1 VSDIRF
7 TMLGV
12 VLIFVGFIILGVFG
26 SQFDAYTIEA
36 EEFEDC
42 FEYSADAPPKKIDCD
57 IKLQGKFVLT
67 AVVVG
72 LIAAGIV
79 LLIKG
84 IKGRWDQDVKPDDM
98 VGPGG
103 SNKSKSD

>member
-7 TMLGV
+7 TMLGIA
-12 VLIFVGFIILGVFG
+12 LIFVGFIVLGVVG
-26 SQFDAYTIEA
+26 SQFDTYTIEA

-42 FEYSADAPPKKIDCD
+42 FEYSEDAPPKKIDCD
-57 IKLQGKFVLT
+57 VKLQGKFVLT

-72 LIAAGIV
+72 LIATGIV

-84 IKGRWDQDVKPDDM
+84 VKGRWDQDVKPKDM
-98 VGPGG
+98 VGPGN
-103 SNKSKSD
+103 SRSKSD

>member
-1 VSDIRF
+1 
-7 TMLGV
+7 MLGV
-12 VLIFVGFIILGVFG
+12 ALIFVGFIVLGVFG
-26 SQFDAYTIEA
+26 SQFNAYTIEA
-36 EEFEDC
+36 KEFEDC

-57 IKLQGKFVLT
+57 AKLQDKFVLT
-67 AVVVG
+67 AIVVS

-84 IKGRWDQDVKPDDM
+84 VKGRWDQDVKSEDM

>member
-1 VSDIRF
+1 MSDIRF

-12 VLIFVGFIILGVFG
+12 ALIFVGFIVLGVFG
-26 SQFDAYTIEA
+26 SQFDAYTIQA

-42 FEYSADAPPKKIDCD
+42 FEYSADVPPKKIDCD
-57 IKLQGKFVLT
+57 AKLQDKFVLT
-67 AVVVG
+67 AVVVS

-84 IKGRWDQDVKPDDM
+84 VKGRWDQDVKPEDM

>member
-1 VSDIRF
+1 
-7 TMLGV
+7 MLGIA
-12 VLIFVGFIILGVFG
+12 LIFVGFIVLGVFG

-57 IKLQGKFVLT
+57 VKLQEKFVL
-67 AVVVG
+67 ALVVMI
-72 LIAAGIV
+72 LIVAGIV

-84 IKGRWDQDVKPDDM
+84 VKGRWDQDVKPDDM
-98 VGPGG
+98 VGPRG
-103 SNKSKSD
+103 SNRPK

>member
-1 VSDIRF
+1 
-7 TMLGV
+7 MLGV
-12 VLIFVGFIILGVFG
+12 ALIFVGFIVLGVFG

-42 FEYSADAPPKKIDCD
+42 FEYSSDAPPKKIDCD
-57 IKLQGKFVLT
+57 VKLQEKFVL
-67 AVVVG
+67 ALVVMI
-72 LIAAGIV
+72 LIVAGIV

-84 IKGRWDQDVKPDDM
+84 VKGRWDQDVKPEDM

-103 SNKSKSD
+103 SNRPK

>member
-1 VSDIRF
+1 
-7 TMLGV
+7 MLGV
-12 VLIFVGFIILGVFG
+12 VLIFVGFIVLGVFG

-57 IKLQGKFVLT
+57 AKLQDKFVLT

-79 LLIKG
+79 LLIKSV
-84 IKGRWDQDVKPDDM
+84 KGTWDQDVKPDYM

-103 SNKSKSD
+103 SNKPNSD

>member
-1 VSDIRF
+1 MSDIRL
-7 TMLGV
+7 TMLGI
-12 VLIFVGFIILGVFG
+12 VLIFVGFIVLGIFG

-57 IKLQGKFVLT
+57 VKLQGKFVLA

-72 LIAAGIV
+72 LIAAGIIF
-79 LLIKG
+79 LIKG
-84 IKGRWDQDVKPDDM
+84 IKGRWDQDVKPEDM
-98 VGPGG
+98 VGPGN
-103 SNKSKSD
+103 SRSKSD

>member
-12 VLIFVGFIILGVFG
+12 ALIFVGFIVLGVFG

-57 IKLQGKFVLT
+57 AKLQDKFVLT
-67 AVVVG
+67 AIVIG

-84 IKGRWDQDVKPDDM
+84 VKGRWDQDVKPGDM

>member
-1 VSDIRF
+1 
-7 TMLGV
+7 MLGV
-12 VLIFVGFIILGVFG
+12 ALIFVGFIVLGVFG

-57 IKLQGKFVLT
+57 VKLQEKFVL
-67 AVVVG
+67 ALVVMI
-72 LIAAGIV
+72 LIVAGIV

-84 IKGRWDQDVKPDDM
+84 VKGRWDQDVKPEDM

-103 SNKSKSD
+103 SNRPK

>member
-1 VSDIRF
+1 MSDIRF

-12 VLIFVGFIILGVFG
+12 ALIFVGFIVLGVVG

-42 FEYSADAPPKKIDCD
+42 FEYSSDAPPKKIDCD
-57 IKLQGKFVLT
+57 AKRQDKFVLT

-72 LIAAGIV
+72 LIAAGII

-84 IKGRWDQDVKPDDM
+84 VKGRWDQDVKPEDM

-103 SNKSKSD
+103 SDKSKSD

>member
-12 VLIFVGFIILGVFG
+12 ALIFVGFIVLGVFG

-57 IKLQGKFVLT
+57 AKLQDKFVLT
-67 AVVVG
+67 AIVIG

-79 LLIKG
+79 VLIKG
-84 IKGRWDQDVKPDDM
+84 VKGRWDQDVKPEDM